1 MKKYR
6 FTLVEILVATGI
18 IAILAAMGFAGYR
31 LAVDSGRENNT
42 KMLITQIT
50 TALDN
55 CKNKVGFY
63 PAAENYGDITFTFEE
78 KPNGD
83 KDAKLKSVSFSGTI
97 FKNLDSGAKKKFF
110 DLFTKALDIEQIKS
124 ACGSDNV
131 LCDSWGNPVKYKFP
145 GSINPT
151 KYDVISAGADGKFGQ
166 NNKTEPVTSKSD
178 YIDDSGERLCD
189 DVANF

>member
-18 IAILAAMGFAGYR
+18 IAILAGMGFAGYR

-63 PAAENYGDITFTFEE
+63 PAAENYGDITFTFE
-78 KPNGD
+78 KINSVKG
-83 KDAKLKSVSFSGTI
+83 AKLESVSFSGTI
-97 FKNLDSGAKKKFF
+97 FKKSDSGAKKKFF
-110 DLFTKALDIEQIKS
+110 DLFTKALDMEQIKS
-124 ACGSDNV
+124 ACGSDDDDV
-131 LCDSWGNPVKYKFP
+131 LRDSWGNPVKYKFP
-145 GSINPT
+145 GSINTT
-151 KYDVISAGADGKFGQ
+151 KYDVISAGADGIFG
-166 NNKTEPVTSKSD
+166 KDDKIPSKSD
-178 YIDDSGERLCD
+178 YFDDSGERLYD

>member
-63 PAAENYGDITFTFEE
+63 PASSTFGDITFTFDSNEMVE
-78 KPNGD
+78 K
-83 KDAKLKSVSFSGTI
+83 VSFNGTE
-97 FKNLDSGAKKKFF
+97 FSKSDTNKFKKKFF
-110 DLFTKALDIEQIKS
+110 DLFTKALDMEQIKS
-124 ACGSDNV
+124 ACGSDGV
-131 LCDSWGNPVKYKFP
+131 LRDSWGNPVKYKFP
-145 GSINPT
+145 GSINTT

-166 NNKTEPVTSKSD
+166 DNKTEPVTDKSD